1 MNLTVIELV
10 LFRVK
15 PGVGEE
21 TLRSAV
27 ATSTTYLRRQEGFV
41 RRELAVAGDTGQ
53 WADIVHW
60 TDLAA
65 AQRAAAA
72 FGEAQEARDFI
83 ALLDF
88 QQTTLHHLRS
98 MLVED
103 NA

>member
-1 MNLTVIELV
+1 MRAARRLD
-10 LFRVK
+10 RD
-15 PGVGEE
+15 EE
-21 TLRSAV
+21 VLRSAV
-27 ATSTTYLRRQEGFV
+27 AKSTAFLRRQEGFV

-53 WADIVHW
+53 WADIVYW

-72 FGEAQEARDFI
+72 FGDAPEARDFL

-98 MLVED
+98 VLSED
-103 NA
+103 KA